1 MKIIAA
7 FIRWWNGEADVFKAP
22 STAPNGVPR
31 DRFAKVREHF
41 DADGNY
47 IIKDTGLARAAQTAK
62 ALGATMTATTLF
74 VAWSDYNGANAYL
87 VSADGVNWQ
96 QVGAPAGLA
105 SPYTCRGPDRW
116 VSVDPG
122 TGTSNVGAYSL
133 DGLTWTA
140 TTLPATLAW
149 CGVAYGDG
157 KYVALSSNSTT
168 GAYSTDG
175 INWTAMTIPDAGVS
189 QYWTPFIW
197 TGSQFYAVCN
207 QTGDTITSPDGITW
221 TTGPVGGAYNCIIY
235 AGGQYVGTGTGKG
248 TSIYTSPDGVTWTT
262 RTLPYSFYWQDIA
275 YGNGTYICVGTGTSG
290 ATESVGAYSLDGV
303 TWTSMTLP
311 SSQAWGHVAYTD
323 GRFVALSTANTTAAA
338 YSSDGIN
345 WTAATL
351 PSTTAVYGP
360 VTVLPVSAPSAPT
373 LTAPANTAT
382 INALN
387 STTFSATYNSTDGQ
401 NQNAFAM
408 RFSANSGAY
417 TYWDVAT
424 QAMSASIVWNPSNV
438 APGNSFSVVLP
449 ANALT
454 NGDSYTWSMASQES
468 GANLQGPFA
477 SDFALTTQAPPPSAP
492 TLTAPAN
499 ASTVDVATGVTF
511 SATYIPNDGGTQ
523 TGYAFRVKTSSGSY
537 NYWNVG
543 TSALQSTIV
552 WNPISTA
559 PDASWSLALPAG
571 VLTDGNVYN
580 WSFASEEAGGGQQG
594 PFASDFTLTAQAAPT
609 VSVIAPSG
617 TITDA
622 YPAVSWT
629 EAFPSG
635 ASQIAYQVIIESG
648 TFGLTPG
655 AGTSVW
661 NSSVVSST
669 ASSVGEPV
677 GLQNGVT
684 YRVFVQVT
692 ETNNVASAWA
702 YSTFTASFVPPAT
715 PTFTVVAG
723 NDPVTGAPMATL
735 TIQANDNE
743 LTAAQASFETGTTGW
758 AAGANTLLAASN
770 AWAQDG
776 AYSLAMT
783 ADAAG
788 NVSASTPTGPSGVVC
803 VPGQTVRAMASF
815 HSPVTARAATVAVTF
830 YDSTG
835 AVISTDTSASVNSTL
850 TGNGAQAFLTTTAP
864 VNAATM
870 SLTITG
876 SSLAAPNATLTTALV
891 SGTAYTTL
899 AVTALTTAIAANA
912 PVAVATAG
920 AYQVFTASASA
931 AVGAT
936 SIAVTSLAA
945 NAAYPVGSAVDGE
958 ALYVDEAFVGPG
970 SSSAWS
976 PGGFVGSSSA
986 NFTFSDDGVNWFA
999 VRNGTGVAIPATQN
1013 VSTIDY
1019 EGALGF
1025 TRHYQAQVV
1034 AP

>member
-31 DRFAKVREHF
+31 DHFAKVRQHF

-47 IIKDTGLARAAQTAK
+47 IFKDAGLARAAKTAK
-62 ALGATMTATTLF
+62 AVGATMGTGSATFTSGSGTWTAPPGVTSVNAQCWGGGAGGWWSGGSYAPFGGGGGAYAEEPNLAVTPGKSYAYNVAAGGPSSYSGSIAATVPPTTF
-74 VAWSDYNGANAYL
+74 AGDSVTVTANCGTGGGSQGGAASSNTISYAGGSGGAGYYASGPEDWGGGGGGAAGTNAAGGNGGDAGNGYA
-87 VSADGVNWQ
+87 
-96 QVGAPAGLA
+96 GAGGSPGAGGGAGGAGGALAAGSTGA
-105 SPYTCRGPDRW
+105 SPGGGGGGGN
-116 VSVDPG
+116 S
-122 TGTSNVGAYSL
+122 SGAG
-133 DGLTWTA
+133 DGAGGQIILTWT
-140 TTLPATLAW
+140 
-149 CGVAYGDG
+149 
-157 KYVALSSNSTT
+157 
-168 GAYSTDG
+168 
-175 INWTAMTIPDAGVS
+175 
-189 QYWTPFIW
+189 
-197 TGSQFYAVCN
+197 FYA
-207 QTGDTITSPDGITW
+207 
-221 TTGPVGGAYNCIIY
+221 
-235 AGGQYVGTGTGKG
+235 
-248 TSIYTSPDGVTWTT
+248 
-262 RTLPYSFYWQDIA
+262 
-275 YGNGTYICVGTGTSG
+275 
-290 ATESVGAYSLDGV
+290 
-303 TWTSMTLP
+303 
-311 SSQAWGHVAYTD
+311 
-323 GRFVALSTANTTAAA
+323 
-338 YSSDGIN
+338 
-345 WTAATL
+345 
-351 PSTTAVYGP
+351 
-360 VTVLPVSAPSAPT
+360 APAAPT

-382 INALN
+382 INALT
-387 STTFSATYNSTDGQ
+387 STTFSATYNSTDGD
-401 NQNAFAM
+401 NQNAFAT
-408 RFSANSGAY
+408 RVAANGGAY

-424 QAMSASIVWNPSNV
+424 QTFSSSIVWNPSNV

-454 NGDSYTWSMASQES
+454 SGNSYTWSMASQES

-477 SDFALTTQAPPPSAP
+477 GDFALTAQAPPPSAP

-511 SATYIPNDGGTQ
+511 SATYNPNDSGTQ

-559 PDASWSLALPAG
+559 PGASWSLALPAG

-580 WSFASEEAGGGQQG
+580 WSFASEEAGSGQQG
-594 PFASDFTLTAQAAPT
+594 PFASDFTLTSQAAPT
-609 VSVIAPSG
+609 VSVSAPSG
-617 TITDA
+617 TTTDA

-655 AGTSVW
+655 GGTSVW
-661 NSSVVSST
+661 NSGVVSST

-677 GLQNGVT
+677 GLQNGAT

-702 YSTFTASFVPPAT
+702 YSTFTVSFNPPAA
-715 PTFTVVAG
+715 PTFTVVTG
-723 NDPVTGAPMATL
+723 TDPVTGAPMATL
-735 TIQANDNE
+735 TLQANDNE
-743 LTAAQASFETGTTGW
+743 LTATQASFENGTTGW

-776 AYSLAMT
+776 TQSLAMT

-788 NVSASTPTGPSGVVC
+788 NVSASTPTGTSGVAC
-803 VPGQTVRAMASF
+803 VAGQTVRAMASF
-815 HSPVTARAATVAVTF
+815 HSPVTARAATVAITF

-835 AVISTDTSASVNSTL
+835 AVISADTSASVNSTL

-876 SSLAAPNATLTTALV
+876 SSLAAPKATLTTALV

-912 PVAVATAG
+912 PVVVATAG

-976 PGGFVGSSSA
+976 SGGFVGSSSA

-1034 AP
+1034 VP